1 MNSGDVSPSSAS
13 AYSVPRSSTSLGFE
27 SARSTKS
34 FHIPR
39 LSVRRSRSLVIQAG
53 WQEAPF
59 PRPHRGRFG
68 ACVDFLIAIY
78 HEIPV
83 LAPLV
88 SRLIRLLG
96 LGVKA
101 YAMLFRLVIFAFSLS
116 PAIVRAGTWWLRS
129 PTIAKGVPYGKKAR
143 NFLDIY
149 QVTRLDSSDSVGDH
163 YVIPKR
169 PVVVYIT
176 GGAWIIG
183 YKAWAAP
190 LGEYLSRNG
199 VMMVSVDYRNF
210 PQGNFADMQEDVESA
225 IDWVWNNIER
235 FGGDRSKIILV
246 GQSAGAQIL
255 SSVIFKRASMPQL
268 SHEAMPASAIQ
279 KFVGVS
285 GPYDIVSLAP
295 LMNKRGLY
303 LKILKAIMNDDLFGA
318 SPQRVLSGMTRTALE
333 KVPPILLLHGTGDQT
348 VPFTSSV
355 EFYETLKKCRI
366 DCSLELWPNV
376 SHSEPLVEGPA
387 AGLNFFGSRL
397 VLEATGQES
406 VAKSEPLMNERMI
419 KIAKFVM
426 PF

>member
-1 MNSGDVSPSSAS
+1 MTG
-13 AYSVPRSSTSLGFE
+13 
-27 SARSTKS
+27 
-34 FHIPR
+34 
-39 LSVRRSRSLVIQAG
+39 G
-53 WQEAPF
+53 WQEAPY

-68 ACVDFLIAIY
+68 ALVDLLIAIY

-88 SRLIRLLG
+88 SKLIRLLG

-101 YAMLFRLVIFAFSLS
+101 YAMLFRLIIFAFSLS
-116 PAIVRAGTWWLRS
+116 PAIVKAGTWWFRS

-149 QVTRLDSSDSVGDH
+149 QVTRLDSSSDSFGD
-163 YVIPKR
+163 PDACPSR

-190 LGEYLSRNG
+190 LGEYLSKNG

-210 PQGNFADMQEDVESA
+210 PQGNLADMQEDVEAA

-235 FGGDRSKIILV
+235 FGGDRSRILLV

-255 SSVIFKRASMPQL
+255 SSVIFKRASAAQL
-268 SHEAMPASAIQ
+268 SHEAMPVSAIR

-285 GPYDIVSLAP
+285 GPYDIVALAP

-303 LKILKAIMNDDLFGA
+303 LKMLKAIMNNDLFGS
-318 SPQRVLSGMTRTALE
+318 SPQRVVSSMTRAALD
-333 KVPPILLLHGTGDQT
+333 KLPPILLLHGTGDDS

-355 EFYETLKKCRI
+355 EFYETLKKTGL

-387 AGLNFFGSRL
+387 AGWNFFGSRL
-397 VLEATGQES
+397 VLEATGEES
-406 VAKSEPLMNERMI
+406 LAKSEPLMNERMI
-419 KIAKFVM
+419 KLAKFVM